1 MNTDALEDAA
11 FSAERR
17 VLEIQAKLH
26 RWARED
32 PHRRFDDLFNLV
44 ADPAFLLVAWMRV
57 RGNKGART
65 PGVDGRTVNYV
76 ENVRGVED
84 FLGALRSQIKDRS
97 FRPLPVRERM
107 IPKAN
112 GKFRRLGIASVADRT
127 VQASL
132 KLVLEPIF
140 EADFHPCSYGF
151 RPMRRAHDA
160 IAETHFLASRP
171 RNYEWIVEGDITACF
186 DEINHTA
193 LMDRVRYRIG
203 DKRVLDLVKAFLK
216 AGILSEDGQL
226 RATDTGTPQGSIL
239 SPLLSNVA
247 LSVLDEHFAQIPG
260 GSSSTRSERAK
271 RRRRGEAI
279 FRLVRYADDFLV
291 LVSGTREH
299 AEQLRGEVSRA
310 LAPMGLR
317 LSEEKTLIT
326 DIDEGLDFLGWHIQR
341 HRKRGSDRHY
351 VYTYPA
357 RKAVMAVM
365 AKVRKWCRELDTNQP
380 LDTLLLQLNR
390 LLRGWCAYFRS
401 GVSHAAFEYLSHYTW
416 ERVIGWLRRKH
427 PKTNWKDLRRR
438 YCGGRWWPRGQER
451 ELFDPGKVRTTRYR
465 YRGAIIPTPWP
476 TAG

>member
-32 PHRRFDDLFNLV
+32 SHRRFDDLFNLV
-44 ADPAFLLVAWMRV
+44 ADPAFLLTAWMRV

-65 PGVDGRTVNYV
+65 PGVDGKTVYYV

-84 FLGALRSQIKDRS
+84 FLDGLRSQVKDRT

-107 IPKAN
+107 IPKTN
-112 GKFRRLGIASVADRT
+112 GKLRRLGIASVADRT

-140 EADFHPCSYGF
+140 EADFLPCSYGF

-160 IAETHFLASRP
+160 IAEVHYFASRP

-186 DEINHTA
+186 DEIDHTA
-193 LMDRVRYRIG
+193 LMDRVRNRIA

-216 AGILSEDGQL
+216 SGILAEDGQL
-226 RATDTGTPQGSIL
+226 RASDTGTPQGSIL

-247 LSVLDEHFAQIPG
+247 LSVLDEYLAQHPG
-260 GSSSTRSERAK
+260 GPRSSQAQRSK
-271 RRRRGEAI
+271 RRRHGMANY
-279 FRLVRYADDFLV
+279 RLVRYADDFLV

-299 AEQLRGEVSRA
+299 AEQMRGEVA
-310 LAPMGLR
+310 EVLAPMGLR

-326 DIDEGLDFLGWHIQR
+326 HIDNGLDFLGWHIQR
-341 HRKRGSDRHY
+341 HRKRGTDGHY
-351 VYTYPA
+351 VYTYPS
-357 RKAVMAVM
+357 RK
-365 AKVRKWCRELDTNQP
+365 P
-380 LDTLLLQLNR
+380 
-390 LLRGWCAYFRS
+390 
-401 GVSHAAFEYLSHYTW
+401 
-416 ERVIGWLRRKH
+416 
-427 PKTNWKDLRRR
+427 
-438 YCGGRWWPRGQER
+438 
-451 ELFDPGKVRTTRYR
+451 
-465 YRGAIIPTPWP
+465 
-476 TAG
+476 